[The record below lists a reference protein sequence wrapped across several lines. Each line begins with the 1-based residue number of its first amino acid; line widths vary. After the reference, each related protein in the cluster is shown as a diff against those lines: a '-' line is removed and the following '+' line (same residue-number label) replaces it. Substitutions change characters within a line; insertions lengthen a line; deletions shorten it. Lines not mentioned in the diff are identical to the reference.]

1 MRSTNRGEVGQM
13 DVIERYLADLDGALI
28 GPKRLKADM
37 LAEAHEGAQD
47 RRVDRCCSAADRVS
61 SS

>member
-1 MRSTNRGEVGQM
+1 M

-28 GPKRLKADM
+28 GPKRLNADM
-37 LAEAHEGAQD
+37 LADAHEGAQD